1 VKLAAKVKLATT
13 PEQSGALL
21 DTLKRTNEICNSISG
36 EAWKAQAF
44 QQFAIHK
51 LAYYSAKEKSGLTSQ
66 ILVRAIS
73 KVADAYKLD
82 KKTQRTYRPTGS
94 IAYDDR
100 ILRWHV
106 GEGFV
111 SIWSTVGRLRIPF
124 VGGERQLEQLRTRK
138 GEADLLLQDGEFY
151 LVATCDV
158 TDEPMAIPTEFLGVD
173 LGIAN
178 IAADSDGNR
187 YSGSEVK
194 SVRQRQ
200 RRLRK
205 KLQKKVTTSANRR
218 LKKLAGKEARFARH
232 TNHVISKQIVATAKG
247 TGRGISVEQLTGIRD
262 RVKVRHGQRVV
273 LHSWAFL
280 QLKSFVLYKAALA
293 GVLVVQV
300 DPRNSSREC
309 SQCGHIDKANRPS
322 QSKFSCQRCG
332 FTAHADLNAA
342 RVLSGR
348 ASVNTPNAAASIS
361 GPTRKAVA
369 FHATVVYSGQAAT
382 LYSYH
387 DAL

>member
-1 VKLAAKVKLATT
+1 MKLAAKVKLATT
-13 PEQSGALL
+13 PEQSSALL
-21 DTLKRTNEICNSISG
+21 DTLKQTNEICNWISA
-36 EAWKAQAF
+36 EAWKAQSF

-51 LAYYSAKEKSGLTSQ
+51 LAYYSAKEQSGLTSQ
-66 ILVRAIS
+66 IVVRAIS

-82 KKTQRTYRPTGS
+82 KKVRRTFRPTGS

-106 GEGFV
+106 VEGFV
-111 SIWSTVGRLRIPF
+111 SIWSTAGRLRIPF

-151 LVATCDV
+151 LVASCDV
-158 TDEPMAIPTEFLGVD
+158 TEAPMSNATEFLGVD

-178 IAADSDGNR
+178 IAADSDGTR

-194 SVRQRQ
+194 SIRHRQ

-205 KLQKKVTTSANRR
+205 KLQKQLTTSANRR

-247 TGRGISVEQLTGIRD
+247 TGRGIKLEDLSGIRD
-262 RVKVRHGQRVV
+262 RLTVRHGQRVV

-280 QLKSFVLYKAALA
+280 QLKSFILYKSQLA

-332 FTAHADLNAA
+332 HTAHADLNAA

-348 ASVNTPNAAASIS
+348 ADVNRPNAAAA

-369 FHATVVYSGQAAT
+369 FGRR
-382 LYSYH
+382 
-387 DAL
+387 